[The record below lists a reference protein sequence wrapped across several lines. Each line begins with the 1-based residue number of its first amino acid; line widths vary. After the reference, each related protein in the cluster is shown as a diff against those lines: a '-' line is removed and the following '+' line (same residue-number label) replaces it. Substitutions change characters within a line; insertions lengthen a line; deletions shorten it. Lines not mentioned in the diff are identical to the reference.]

1 MLLCHPGLFI
11 KIAFAFAYA
20 IHQLENELGPLQNHI
35 T

>member
-11 KIAFAFAYA
+11 KIAFAYA